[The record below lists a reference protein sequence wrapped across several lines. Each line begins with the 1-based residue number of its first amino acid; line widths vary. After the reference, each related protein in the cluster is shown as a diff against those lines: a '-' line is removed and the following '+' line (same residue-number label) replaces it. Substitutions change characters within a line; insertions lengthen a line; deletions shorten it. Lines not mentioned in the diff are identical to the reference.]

1 MYRPASRSLLRQS
14 LPTLRSAARRR
25 FLTTAPPHQK
35 SRSWKNS
42 AARWGLGIAGVYYYN
57 TSTVFAEE
65 PARKCNY
72 NNKSATADGIVYPPH
87 LAGEE
92 SDNPLPTLASLA
104 PSSRSKVTSSSIH
117 PLTGAQPSILAP
129 TDSSALPTDAPPPST
144 STPADLEEE
153 AAQQGA
159 FNEETGEINW
169 DCPCLGGMAHGP
181 CGEEFRAAF
190 SCFVYSNEEPK
201 GMDCI
206 DRFKGMQDCFRQH
219 PDVYGGELDDEED
232 EEAEGGI
239 EGFNDGAG
247 DGGDEGVVGT
257 LKGRPR
263 EETGRVI
270 DEKGEIKTQQQ
281 GLGDGVGHD
290 DEAEKQARTER
301 AIAAK
306 EQVERDHGVQSETD
320 KMVPKATHDATATGP
335 GISKADGN

>member
-1 MYRPASRSLLRQS
+1 MYRPASNLLLRQS
-14 LPTLRSAARRR
+14 LPPLRAAARRR

-65 PARKCNY
+65 PARKFEAAYDSTCAY
-72 NNKSATADGIVYPPH
+72 EIVYPPH
-87 LAGEE
+87 LADEE
-92 SDNPLPTLASLA
+92 LEAPLPTLASLA
-104 PSSRSKVTSSSIH
+104 PSSRLQATVPSTHRRPDAK
-117 PLTGAQPSILAP
+117 PSILAP
-129 TDSSALPTDAPPPST
+129 TDSSALPTDAPSPPT

-153 AAQQGA
+153 ASQQGA

-181 CGEEFRAAF
+181 CGEEFRTAF

-232 EEAEGGI
+232 QEAEDGV
-239 EGFNDGAG
+239 EGFNDGAE
-247 DGGDEGVVGT
+247 DGGD
-257 LKGRPR
+257 KGRADNLEGRPN
-263 EETGRVI
+263 EETSRAI
-270 DEKGEIKTQQQ
+270 DAKGEVKAQKQ
-281 GLGDGVGHD
+281 GSGNGIGHN
-290 DEAEKQARTER
+290 DEMEKQARTER
-301 AIAAK
+301 AKAAK
-306 EQVERDHGVQSETD
+306 EQVERDYGVQSETD
-320 KMVPKATHDATATGP
+320 KMVPKAAHDFTATAP
-335 GISKADGN
+335 AMSKAEGS